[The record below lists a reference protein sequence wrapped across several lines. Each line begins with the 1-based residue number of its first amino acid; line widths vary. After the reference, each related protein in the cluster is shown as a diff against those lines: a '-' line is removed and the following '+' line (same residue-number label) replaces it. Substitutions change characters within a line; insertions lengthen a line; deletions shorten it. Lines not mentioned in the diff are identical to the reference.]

1 MRDFRAKED
10 EHISMHE
17 LTEDQKPRTIQYH
30 SNLREAVERGDWHS
44 VGQAAVIMSRDF
56 NSNESTDSPLDK
68 AHPIFMEKE
77 ERIQQLDALIDRG
90 DWIGIVTLAGQ
101 YQALDKDL
109 DSDIEP
115 EDNIIL
121 STVPSTNASLSSSSN
136 DINLEAQ
143 AQTSL
148 KTAIKRGDWHAVGQ
162 AAAIIA
168 KDSMP
173 DKCTDSSG
181 SASSA
186 GTYSSQHTLYLEKE
200 DRIKQ
205 LSALID
211 RGDWIGIVIAA
222 GQYQAMDEDLDIKP

>member
-1 MRDFRAKED
+1 VNDIMMRDFRAKED

-17 LTEDQKPRTIQYH
+17 LTEGQKPRTIQYH

-44 VGQAAVIMSRDF
+44 VGQAAVIMSRDL
-56 NSNESTDSPLDK
+56 NSNESPDSPLDK
-68 AHPIFMEKE
+68 AHPIFLEKE

-90 DWIGIVTLAGQ
+90 DWMGIVTLAGQ

-115 EDNIIL
+115 EDK
-121 STVPSTNASLSSSSN
+121 TN

-143 AQTSL
+143 AQTFL
-148 KTAIKRGDWHAVGQ
+148 KTAIERGDWHAVGQ

>member
-1 MRDFRAKED
+1 MMRDFRAKED

-17 LTEDQKPRTIQYH
+17 LTEGQKPRTIQYH

-44 VGQAAVIMSRDF
+44 VGQAAVIMSRDL
-56 NSNESTDSPLDK
+56 NSNESPDSPLDK
-68 AHPIFMEKE
+68 AHPIFLEKE

-90 DWIGIVTLAGQ
+90 DWMGIVTLAGQ

-115 EDNIIL
+115 EDK
-121 STVPSTNASLSSSSN
+121 TN

-143 AQTSL
+143 AQTFL
-148 KTAIKRGDWHAVGQ
+148 KTAIERGDWHAVGQ